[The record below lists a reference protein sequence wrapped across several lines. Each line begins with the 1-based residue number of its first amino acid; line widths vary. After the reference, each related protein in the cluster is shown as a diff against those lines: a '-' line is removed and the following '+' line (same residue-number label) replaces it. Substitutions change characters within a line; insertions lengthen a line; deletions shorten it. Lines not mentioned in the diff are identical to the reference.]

1 MRAASTIDEAHES
14 VDPVVGYAQHALCTA
29 PVLARISAFAEC
41 VAELREMFVRR
52 YSVGTRPWIPFHP
65 DAYELTVNVANP
77 NPNASPNPD
86 AYELTVNVALSDDL
100 ATA

>member
-1 MRAASTIDEAHES
+1 MKVQAAAEAEEQIEEQ
-14 VDPVVGYAQHALCTA
+14 VAGEAEEPQHDAA
-29 PVLARISAFAEC
+29 GEAAWEAGGEC
-41 VAELREMFVRR
+41 ELREMFVRR

-77 NPNASPNPD
+77 NPNASPDPD